1 MDFPH
6 SLHAEQTLL
15 GYILLMKDPLIM
27 AKTLEVI
34 DSTMFYDQMHKR
46 IFLAMVNVYK
56 KGQALDLTLVSDELQ
71 DLDWLNSITHERL
84 IQLTQD
90 ATYGTAFENYAKI
103 IKEKSDLRLIMKS
116 CDKIKKV
123 CSEEKIEVQ
132 DILDQMQKN
141 AFDISHANT
150 GGSIVKLRDIVKP
163 ELDELN
169 RLICTDKNT
178 SGVPSGFAPLDR
190 LIDGFHPGDMVIV
203 AANTSHGKSAFALN
217 IAYNAVNV
225 GNNVALFSLEMT
237 RAQLFRR
244 LLSMESQLKS
254 YMLRKGDS
262 HLKAEWKKLVM
273 AGDKIMGLPGEMFIN
288 DKNRNLTPSR
298 LLSKMHL
305 ILAQKPNTKLFIIDY
320 FQKMKPDTW
329 IAEETQR
336 DRSIVG
342 DLKDLALELDVAILV
357 VWQFSKGFQKADR
370 APTLGDLYGTSA
382 GSQEADTIILMDKTY
397 PNGDDG
403 SKPALVEFNV
413 AKARNDRTGK
423 FSLEFFEDFQCFME
437 PPVF

>member
-1 MDFPH
+1 
-6 SLHAEQTLL
+6 
-15 GYILLMKDPLIM
+15 
-27 AKTLEVI
+27 
-34 DSTMFYDQMHKR
+34 
-46 IFLAMVNVYK
+46 
-56 KGQALDLTLVSDELQ
+56 
-71 DLDWLNSITHERL
+71 
-84 IQLTQD
+84 
-90 ATYGTAFENYAKI
+90 
-103 IKEKSDLRLIMKS
+103 
-116 CDKIKKV
+116 
-123 CSEEKIEVQ
+123 
-132 DILDQMQKN
+132 
-141 AFDISHANT
+141 
-150 GGSIVKLRDIVKP
+150 
-163 ELDELN
+163 
-169 RLICTDKNT
+169 
-178 SGVPSGFAPLDR
+178 
-190 LIDGFHPGDMVIV
+190 
-203 AANTSHGKSAFALN
+203 
-217 IAYNAVNV
+217 
-225 GNNVALFSLEMT
+225 
-237 RAQLFRR
+237 
-244 LLSMESQLKS
+244 
-254 YMLRKGDS
+254 
-262 HLKAEWKKLVM
+262 
-273 AGDKIMGLPGEMFIN
+273 MGLPGEMFIN